1 MPRIES
7 GIDPGSVAGTANRAA
22 WLKLIEEFRAVE
34 ARTRGASEKARPLFE
49 KRGALMPRERVA
61 RALDPAA
68 PFLELASV
76 AGWCQDQPDPGKT
89 IPGGGMIGGIG
100 YVAGV
105 RCMLMASDAGIEA
118 GAIQPRGLDK
128 VLRLLHI
135 ALQNKLPLLHLV
147 ESAGANLMR
156 YRVED
161 FIHGGGLFCGLTRLS
176 ATGIPVVTVVHGS
189 STAGG
194 AYMPGMSDY
203 VVMVRGRAK
212 AFLAGPALL
221 MAATGEEAGEEELG
235 GAEMHATV
243 TGLCEYLAEDDADAI
258 RLAREIFRQFDAFT
272 PPTPSPSPSGGE
284 GREGV
289 GGGIELPAYDSE
301 ELLAL
306 VPLDSRKP
314 YDVHEVLAR
323 IIDASDF
330 LDFKPLYGASTVCG
344 HGRLDGHAVG
354 VIGNNG
360 PIDPDGAT
368 KASQFIQ
375 LCCQSGTPIV
385 YLQNTTGYIVGKDSE
400 AAGMIKHGAKM
411 IQAVANASVPQIT
424 LHIGASFGAGNYG
437 MCGRAFEPR
446 FAFSWPNATTAVMG
460 GEQAAIT
467 MRLVMQAKAKRKAV
481 GDMTAE
487 DIAAMEA
494 KIIANF
500 ERQSSALYTS
510 GLLLDDGI
518 IDPRDS
524 RKVLAYVLS
533 ICREA
538 EQRVLRPIQF
548 AVARH

>member
-1 MPRIES
+1 MPLIES
-7 GIDPGSVAGTANRAA
+7 RLDPASAASAANRAA
-22 WLKLIEEFRAVE
+22 WLQLIAAFRAVE
-34 ARTRGASEKARPLFE
+34 ARTRAASEKARPLFE
-49 KRGALMPRERVA
+49 KRGALLPRERVA
-61 RALDPAA
+61 RALDPGA
-68 PFLELASV
+68 PFLELATL
-76 AGWCQDQPDPGKT
+76 AGWCQDQPDPEQT

-100 YVAGV
+100 YVSGV
-105 RCMLMASDAGIEA
+105 RCMLIASDAGIDA

-135 ALQNKLPLLHLV
+135 ALQNKLPMLHLV
-147 ESAGANLMR
+147 ESAGANLLR

-176 ATGIPVVTVVHGS
+176 SAGIPVVTVVHGS

-221 MAATGEEAGEEELG
+221 RAATGEEAGEEELG

-243 TGLCEYLAEDDADAI
+243 TGLCEYLAEDDVDAI
-258 RLAREIFRQFDAFT
+258 RLAREIFRNLDTFAAASAAT
-272 PPTPSPSPSGGE
+272 EPSPPVYPG
-284 GREGV
+284 
-289 GGGIELPAYDSE
+289 E

-314 YDVHEVLAR
+314 YDVHEVIAR
-323 IIDASDF
+323 IIDSSDF
-330 LDFKPLYGASTVCG
+330 LDFKPLYGVSTVCG
-344 HGRLDGHAVG
+344 HGHLDGHPVAI
-354 VIGNNG
+354 IGNNG

-400 AAGMIKHGAKM
+400 TAGMIKHGAKM

-446 FAFSWPNATTAVMG
+446 FAFSWPNARTAVMG
-460 GEQAAIT
+460 GEQAATT
-467 MRLVMQAKAKRKAV
+467 MRLVMEAKTKRKGVDGGGMA
-481 GDMTAE
+481 AE

-494 KIIANF
+494 KIIGNF

-510 GLLLDDGI
+510 GMLLDDGI
-518 IDPRDS
+518 IDPRDT
-524 RKVLAYVLS
+524 RRVLAYVLS
-533 ICREA
+533 ICRAAEA
-538 EQRVLRPIQF
+538 RKLRPIQF
-548 AVARH
+548 AVGRH

>member
-1 MPRIES
+1 MPHIES
-7 GIDPGSVAGTANRAA
+7 GLDPGAATSVANRAA
-22 WLKLIEEFRAVE
+22 WLELIADFRAVE
-34 ARTRGASEKARPLFE
+34 ARTRAASEKAKPLFE
-49 KRGALMPRERVA
+49 KRGALLPRERVA
-61 RALDPAA
+61 RALDPGA

-76 AGWCQDQPDPGKT
+76 AGWCQDQPDPEKT

-100 YVAGV
+100 YVSGV
-105 RCMLMASDAGIEA
+105 RCMLMASDAGIDA
-118 GAIQPRGLDK
+118 GAIQPKGLDK
-128 VLRLLHI
+128 VLRLLKI
-135 ALQNKLPLLHLV
+135 AQENKLPLLHLV
-147 ESAGANLMR
+147 ESAGANLLR

-176 ATGIPVVTVVHGS
+176 AAGIPVVTVVHGS

-221 MAATGEEAGEEELG
+221 KAATGEDAGEEELG

-243 TGLCEYLAEDDADAI
+243 TGLCEYLAEDDVDAI
-258 RLAREIFRQFDAFT
+258 RLAREIFRNLDAFA
-272 PPTPSPSPSGGE
+272 PLAGE
-284 GREGV
+284 PQGSA
-289 GGGIELPAYDSE
+289 PAYNSE
-301 ELLAL
+301 ELLDL

-314 YDVHEVLAR
+314 YDVHEVIAR
-323 IIDASDF
+323 ILDASDF
-330 LDFKPLYGASTVCG
+330 LDFKPLYGVSTVCG
-344 HGRLDGHAVG
+344 HGHLDGHAVG
-354 VIGNNG
+354 IIGNNG

-400 AAGMIKHGAKM
+400 TAGMIKHGAKM
-411 IQAVANASVPQIT
+411 IQAVANANVPQIT

-446 FAFSWPNATTAVMG
+446 FAFSWPNARTAVMG
-460 GEQAAIT
+460 GEQAAMT
-467 MRLVMQAKAKRKAV
+467 MRLVMEAKARRKGADN
-481 GDMTAE
+481 GMAAE
-487 DIAAMEA
+487 ELAALEA
-494 KIIANF
+494 KIIATF
-500 ERQSSALYTS
+500 DRQSSALYTS

-518 IDPRDS
+518 IDPRDT

-533 ICREA
+533 ICRVAEA
-538 EQRVLRPIQF
+538 RKLRPIQF
-548 AVARH
+548 AVGRH

>member
-1 MPRIES
+1 MPHIES
-7 GIDPGSVAGTANRAA
+7 RLDPGSAACAANRSDWLQLIAA
-22 WLKLIEEFRAVE
+22 FRAVE
-34 ARTRGASEKARPLFE
+34 ARTRAASEKARPLFE
-49 KRGALMPRERVA
+49 KRGALLPRERVA
-61 RALDPAA
+61 RALDPGA
-68 PFLELASV
+68 PFLELATV
-76 AGWCQDQPDPGKT
+76 AGWCQDQPDPELT

-100 YVAGV
+100 YVSGV
-105 RCMLMASDAGIEA
+105 RCMLMASDAGIDA
-118 GAIQPRGLDK
+118 GAIQPKGLDK

-135 ALQNKLPLLHLV
+135 ALENKLPMLHLV
-147 ESAGANLMR
+147 ESAGANLLR

-176 ATGIPVVTVVHGS
+176 AAGIPVVTVVHGS

-221 MAATGEEAGEEELG
+221 KAATGEEAGEEELG

-243 TGLCEYLAEDDADAI
+243 TGLCEYLAEDDVDAI
-258 RLAREIFRQFDAFT
+258 RLAREVFRNFDAFAAA
-272 PPTPSPSPSGGE
+272 PPAAAGCA
-284 GREGV
+284 
-289 GGGIELPAYDSE
+289 PAYPAE
-301 ELLAL
+301 ELLDL

-330 LDFKPLYGASTVCG
+330 LDFKPRYGQSTVCG
-344 HGRLDGHAVG
+344 HGHLDGHTVG
-354 VIGNNG
+354 IIGNNG

-400 AAGMIKHGAKM
+400 TAGMIKHGAKM

-446 FAFSWPNATTAVMG
+446 FAFSWPNARTAVMG
-460 GEQAAIT
+460 GEQAATT
-467 MRLVMQAKAKRKAV
+467 MRLVMQAKARRKGAE
-481 GDMTAE
+481 GGAGSQAAE

-494 KIIANF
+494 KIIGTF

-518 IDPRDS
+518 IDPRDT
-524 RKVLAYVLS
+524 RQVLAYVLS

-538 EQRVLRPIQF
+538 EARKLRPIQF
-548 AVARH
+548 AVGRH